1 MRTLSTEE
9 FLRELRRRDV
19 RVWCEGENLRCNAP
33 KGVLTVE
40 MKDELT
46 RRKAEIMSALAQ
58 GEPRTQTRL
67 SAMTRE
73 QLESESFP
81 LSFAQE
87 RFWFLQQLHP
97 GLSAYNMQMTL
108 ALAFA
113 PDVVSAAL
121 QDLIARHAV
130 LRTTY
135 ELRGE
140 NPVQIV
146 RAPHA
151 VAPPVVDL
159 SGLSDGEYRTAVLA
173 HAQKQ
178 AAQPF
183 DLARGPV
190 WRALLVKRHGGF
202 DLIFTLHHIG
212 ADGVSINLLKEE
224 LQELCAARTARR
236 SPRLRELLVQ
246 YVDYAVWHRQW
257 LEGPRLQEQLEYWR
271 ERLKAIP
278 ESIALPTSGAR
289 PAVYTYKG
297 SACIVS
303 LQGEVVARLR
313 ALARSARVTMFMTLL
328 AAFKTLLARY
338 ANQDDI
344 VVGTPIAG
352 RNRAETENVVGLFLN
367 TLVLRTDLSG
377 NPLFTEVLERVRQT
391 TLGAYE
397 HQDLPFEKLVAVLQP
412 ERDAS
417 RNPLFQVMFTFL
429 VPEAPASRG
438 ASFTQEVEAVD
449 SAGAQVDLGM
459 HVQEHED
466 RLDIGLIYSTD
477 LFDAAMMKQMLTH
490 YLCLLQA
497 VAVNPDVPIGQL
509 SMLSTAERDL
519 VLYKWNEVTRTDPPT
534 QTLPDLF
541 AAQAARTPDA
551 IALVHGAQRLR
562 YAELN
567 ARANRLAHH
576 LRALG
581 VGPDARV
588 ALCVDRGPEMVIAIL
603 AVLKAGGAYVP
614 LDPAYASERLRYTL
628 QDCQPAVVLVD
639 AVGRQALDQNED
651 LRSTTTSPGPA
662 VIDLQADALDW
673 ADAPDHDPDPRAVGL
688 QPHHL
693 AYIIYTSGSTGRPK
707 GVMVEHANVVRLFS
721 ATEEWFHFGDR
732 DVWTLFH
739 SFAFDF
745 SVWEIWG
752 ALLHGGQLV
761 IVPLAD
767 ARSPRDFY
775 RLLCDHGVTVLNQ
788 TPSAFQQLIAAQAD
802 SPRKHRLRGV
812 IFGGEALELHT
823 LKPWYERNSESDTL
837 LVNMYG
843 ITETTVHVTYR
854 PLTASD
860 ANRPGPSPIG
870 VRLPDLRLYVL
881 DTHREP
887 APIGV
892 TGELYVGGAG
902 VARGYLNQP
911 ELTAERFVADPFVP
925 GERLYKSG
933 DLARWLP
940 DGTLEYLGRND
951 SQVKIRGF
959 RIEPGEIEAK
969 LAQHP
974 DVLEVVVLAREDR
987 PGDQRLVAYYT
998 GTAEAEALRAQAL
1011 AALPAYMVPAAYVKL
1026 KALPLTLNGKLDRKA
1041 LPAPEGGAYVR
1052 HGYEAPQGEMEDA
1065 LATLWAELLKVER
1078 VGRQDSFFALGGHSL
1093 LAMQLVSRVRD
1104 GFGVELPVVRVFE
1117 TRNLA
1122 ELAGV
1127 IERLVLDEME
1137 KLSDEEAAQLLRE
1150 MQ

>member
-1 MRTLSTEE
+1 MDGMHGDR
-9 FLRELRRRDV
+9 
-19 RVWCEGENLRCNAP
+19 
-33 KGVLTVE
+33 
-40 MKDELT
+40 
-46 RRKAEIMSALAQ
+46 SALSDVKRALLERRLGRRPQINTIPRYAGGDPAPLSSAQ
-58 GEPRTQTRL
+58 RRFWIL
-67 SAMTRE
+67 E
-73 QLESESFP
+73 QLEPHNAAYYIAGLCRLIGPLQPELLRRSLNEVVRRHEALRTTFP
-81 LSFAQE
+81 TPDDELAQVIGPAAE
-87 RFWFLQQLHP
+87 LELP
-97 GLSAYNMQMTL
+97 CEE
-108 ALAFA
+108 
-113 PDVVSAAL
+113 VSAASEAEWL
-121 QDLIARHAV
+121 D
-130 LRTTY
+130 
-135 ELRGE
+135 
-140 NPVQIV
+140 
-146 RAPHA
+146 
-151 VAPPVVDL
+151 
-159 SGLSDGEYRTAVLA
+159 
-173 HAQKQ
+173 
-178 AAQPF
+178 
-183 DLARGPV
+183 
-190 WRALLVKRHGGF
+190 
-202 DLIFTLHHIG
+202 
-212 ADGVSINLLKEE
+212 
-224 LQELCAARTARR
+224 TARR
-236 SPRLRELLVQ
+236 RAEETSRAAIDIRRGPLWRMRLLRHDARDHVLIIVIHHIICDGWSLGVLMREWLTLYRSYAAGQVPALPQLPIRYSDYARWEQARLRSDGLQ
-246 YVDYAVWHRQW
+246 RQLAW
-257 LEGPRLQEQLEYWR
+257 WR
-271 ERLKAIP
+271 ERLQALGTL
-278 ESIALPTSGAR
+278 ELPTDR
-289 PAVYTYKG
+289 PRPPVQTFAGSVHSVPLPAAAVAALKTYAERENATLFIATLAVFK
-297 SACIVS
+297 
-303 LQGEVVARLR
+303 LLLFRL
-313 ALARSARVTMFMTLL
+313 SF
-328 AAFKTLLARY
+328 
-338 ANQDDI
+338 QDDI

-352 RNRAETENVVGLFLN
+352 RNRSELEGLIGLFIN
-367 TLVLRTDLSG
+367 SLVLRTRVSGALSFKE
-377 NPLFTEVLERVRQT
+377 LLARVRET
-391 TLGAYE
+391 ALGAYANQDISFE
-397 HQDLPFEKLVAVLQP
+397 HLVEVLNP
-412 ERDAS
+412 ERDRS
-417 RNPLFQVMFTFL
+417 RNPLYQVMFRFNERQSMEL
-429 VPEAPASRG
+429 PDVPDLQIVPLSMDYD
-438 ASFTQEVEAVD
+438 T
-449 SAGAQVDLGM
+449 AQLDLTVSVTDGPWGLG
-459 HVQEHED
+459 
-466 RLDIGLIYSTD
+466 LDISYNTD
-477 LFDAAMMKQMLTH
+477 LFDAGTIERMARH
-490 YLCLLQA
+490 YVSLLERV
-497 VAVNPDVPIGQL
+497 VADPETQISQL

-1052 HGYEAPQGEMEDA
+1052 HGYEAPQGEMEEA
-1065 LATLWAELLKVER
+1065 MARIWEELLDIDHVR
-1078 VGRQDSFFALGGHSL
+1078 ANDGFFDLGGHSL
-1093 LAMQLVSRVRD
+1093 LAIKAVERFERETGIRVAPMELVNQTLRQLVT
-1104 GFGVELPVVRVFE
+1104 G
-1117 TRNLA
+1117 
-1122 ELAGV
+1122 
-1127 IERLVLDEME
+1127 IERQRVVAGSMANVVNLEQSRDTGRGRV
-1137 KLSDEEAAQLLRE
+1137 
-1150 MQ
+1150 